1 MSLFDNPVT
10 LADGAGTPVDHDF
23 SFLSQDVSNPRAVVG
38 TWIEDDAD
46 TSAES
51 KLVVKHDQRVLKSGF
66 RRDLLQRT
74 VKRHPA
80 VISDDDSLHLL
91 TINIT
96 ITGAV
101 EFSDEEVEEELGIL
115 VSAVGEADFVKRFRQ
130 GHI

>member
-1 MSLFDNPVT
+1 
-10 LADGAGTPVDHDF
+10 
-23 SFLSQDVSNPRAVVG
+23 
-38 TWIEDDAD
+38 
-46 TSAES
+46 
-51 KLVVKHDQRVLKSGF
+51 
-66 RRDLLQRT
+66 
-74 VKRHPA
+74 
-80 VISDDDSLHLL
+80 LL